1 MTDVLRFVG
10 ETPLAEL
17 KKINN
22 TDCRLFA
29 KLEFLNPS
37 GSIKDRMAHEMV
49 LRAEKNG
56 DLKPGMRIIEAT
68 SGNTGIS
75 FAMIAAARGYR
86 FTAVMP
92 ASMTVE
98 RKRMI
103 TAFGG
108 ELILTPAKNDMEGT
122 MRKLEQLQRTV
133 ENVWFPQQFENPDN
147 TKAHVK
153 TGNEIVKDIASLGAG
168 KVDAFVAGVGTGG
181 TLMGVAEALRKKNK
195 NAKIIAVEPAESAV
209 MSGGRSGRHEIEGI
223 GEGFVPPLV
232 DFDRIDEIIRIR
244 SKDAVSMTKRIAREE
259 GMLCGISS
267 GANVLAALQVGRR
280 KEFRG
285 KNVVTVLCDR
295 GERYLSMGIFK

>member
-17 KKINN
+17 KKLNR
-22 TDCRLFA
+22 TGCRLFA

-49 LRAEKNG
+49 LRAERSG
-56 DLKPGMRIIEAT
+56 ALGPGMRIIEAT

-75 FAMIAAARGYR
+75 FAMLAAARGYG

-92 ASMTVE
+92 ESMTLE
-98 RKRMI
+98 RRQMI
-103 TAFGG
+103 TALGG
-108 ELILTPAKNDMEGT
+108 KIILTPAKEDMGGT
-122 MRKLEQLQRTV
+122 MRKYEQLRRTAK
-133 ENVWFPQQFENPDN
+133 NAWFPRQFENPDN
-147 TKAHVK
+147 VAAHLK
-153 TGNEIVKDIASLGAG
+153 TGNEILRQVREIGAG

-181 TLMGVAEALRKKNK
+181 TLMGVAKALRKKNK
-195 NAKIIAVEPAESAV
+195 NARIVAVEPAESAV
-209 MSGGRSGRHEIEGI
+209 MSGGKAGRHGIQGI
-223 GEGFVPPLV
+223 GEGFIPRLV
-232 DFDRIDEIIRIR
+232 DYDLIDEVIRIN
-244 SKDAVSMTKRIAREE
+244 SKDAIAMTRCIAREE

-267 GANVLAALQVGRR
+267 GANVLASMQVGRR
-280 KEFRG
+280 KEFKG